1 MEAKKAAL
9 GTKDEEEQEEYM
21 EKVEMLEDNY
31 GSAVMER
38 INLRA
43 KVFHPEL

>member
-1 MEAKKAAL
+1 M
-9 GTKDEEEQEEYM
+9 GTKDEEEQEEFM
-21 EKVEMLEDNY
+21 EKVEALEERY
-31 GSAVMER
+31 GSDVMER